1 MEQEKFLHRVIGFL
15 EWFCP
20 PELFEGIEGDLRE
33 QFLLDRESLGETRAR
48 RKFIRNTL
56 KFFRPS
62 ILLRNKYSI
71 RLNQTIM
78 IRNYIKVASRNI
90 LKRKMYSF
98 INAFGLSI
106 GIAFSIL
113 IYLYIKDE
121 QSFDKFHTNKDRIY
135 RLESKSFNTDELNP
149 ENRFE
154 TFAWLQLGLRPELLT
169 DFPEVE
175 FATRFSPTHS
185 AIVRYGDKVFTEKV
199 TLVDNHFFDM
209 FSFDLLKG
217 SSKDIFTKKSEIVLT
232 PSIAEKY
239 FGSEDPL
246 GKSIS
251 LDIGEER
258 LYTVVGIIEA
268 PPANSSLEFSVLLPI
283 ENRQRYDEI
292 VSRWTSWN
300 TPTFVQLRADAD
312 LKTFKTNLDKLVDK
326 HLAKEL
332 AKWKAESVVPV
343 PPDVRI
349 TEYVFTPIADIH
361 LKTEVS
367 WSKISDP
374 KYSFILGG
382 IALLILVI
390 ASINY
395 ISLALTTSA
404 SRRTE
409 VGIRKAVGAQKNQLV
424 YQFGLESILLAMIS
438 MMIGVML
445 MIIFLPYFNSF
456 TGKGI
461 AITFGDVLELLTY
474 SCCITL
480 LVGLVAGSYPAL
492 FLSGFRP
499 AVVLKGQFTSRLTA
513 GFTKPLVVIQF
524 ALSAF
529 LIISAVIMY
538 RQMQFI
544 ARKDLGFDKDNI
556 VAIPAQKGW
565 TKESEKIL
573 QHFRTRLEK
582 ESSVLSMA
590 GTTFSFNRG
599 YNKYGFKVNDE
610 HKSAHVYGVDPDYL
624 TTLGIQ
630 LLQGRNFD
638 LRIPADSDAIVVN
651 EALVR
656 EMKWKDPLNEY
667 LNWRE
672 DTVGLGS
679 KVIGVIKDH
688 HFSSLEGDIEP
699 MLLSMDKDYAGHLN
713 VMLVKLAPGDL
724 RESIDMLRRAWV
736 EISPSL
742 PFEYSFLDDD
752 VAAQYAS
759 YDRWMKI
766 MGFSTGFAI
775 LISSL
780 GLFGLS
786 GINAV
791 NRTKEIGIRK
801 VMGAELMSIFILLN
815 KQYAWLA
822 VIAFTVAAP
831 ASWYVM
837 SQWLSDF
844 KFAITIGWDLFAISM
859 AAGLLIAL
867 LTVSYHAIR
876 TASINPAETLKYE

>member
-1 MEQEKFLHRVIGFL
+1 MNSRPSHWVLRFL

-20 PELFEGIEGDLRE
+20 PGLHEGIEGDLLE
-33 QFLLDRESLGETRAR
+33 QLELDCDRVGERRAR
-48 RKFIRNTL
+48 RLLVWNVL
-56 KFFRPS
+56 KFFRLS
-62 ILLRNKYSI
+62 ILLRNRYSLQLTNAI
-71 RLNQTIM
+71 VIN
-78 IRNYIKVASRNI
+78 NYIKVASRNI

-121 QSFDKFHTNKDRIY
+121 QSFDKFHVNKERIY
-135 RLESKSFNTDELNP
+135 RLESRSFNTDEASP
-149 ENRFE
+149 ESRFE

-169 DFPEVE
+169 DIPEVE
-175 FATRFSPTHS
+175 FATRFSSYQT
-185 AIVRYGDKVFTEKV
+185 AITRYGDKVFTEGV
-199 TLVDNHFFDM
+199 AMVDNHFFNI

-217 SSKDIFTKKSEIVLT
+217 SKKDLFTKKSEVVIT
-232 PSIAEKY
+232 PAIAEKY
-239 FGSEDPL
+239 FGSDDPL
-246 GKSIS
+246 GKSIM

-258 LYTVVGIIEA
+258 SYTVTGIIEA
-268 PPANSSLEFSVLLPI
+268 PPANSSLEFSILVPI
-283 ENRQRYDEI
+283 ENRMRYDEI
-292 VSRWTSWN
+292 VTRWTSWN
-300 TPTFVQLRADAD
+300 TPTFVQLHANAD
-312 LKTFKTNLDKLVDK
+312 LKSFKANLDKLVDK
-326 HLAKEL
+326 HLGKQLE
-332 AKWKAESVVPV
+332 KWRSESVVPV

-349 TEYVFTPIADIH
+349 SEYVFTPISEVH
-361 LKTEVS
+361 LKKEVS
-367 WSKISDP
+367 WSKVSDP

-395 ISLALTTSA
+395 VSLALTTSA

-409 VGIRKAVGAQKNQLV
+409 VGIRKAVGAQRNQLV
-424 YQFGLESILLAMIS
+424 YQFGFESILLAMIS
-438 MMIGVML
+438 MVIGVVL

-461 AITFGDVLELLTY
+461 AITFGGMLELLVY
-474 SCCITL
+474 CCGITL
-480 LVGLVAGSYPAL
+480 IVGLFAGSYPAL
-492 FLSGFRP
+492 FLSRFRP

-513 GFTKPLVVIQF
+513 GFTKPLVVLQF

-544 ARKDLGFDKDNI
+544 AQKDLGFDKDNI
-556 VAIPAQKGW
+556 IVIPAQKGW
-565 TKESEKIL
+565 TAESEKIV
-573 QHFRTRLEK
+573 QRFRTRLGT
-582 ESSVLSMA
+582 ESSVISIA
-590 GTTFSFNRG
+590 ATTFSFNKG

-610 HKSAHVYGVDPDYL
+610 HKSAHVYGVDADYL
-624 TTLGIQ
+624 TTLGIDII
-630 LLQGRNFD
+630 QGRNFD
-638 LRIPADSDAIVVN
+638 PRIPADSNAVVVN
-651 EALVR
+651 ESLVR
-656 EMKWKDPLNEY
+656 DLRWKDPLNEY

-679 KVIGVIKDH
+679 KVIGVVRDY
-688 HFSSLEGDIEP
+688 HFLSLEGEIEP
-699 MLLSMDKDYAGHLN
+699 MLLSMDKHYAGHPN
-713 VMLVKLAPGDL
+713 VMLIKLAAGSLP
-724 RESIDMLRRAWV
+724 ESIDMLRKAWNDV
-736 EISPSL
+736 SPSL
-742 PFEYSFLDDD
+742 PFEYSFLDED

-801 VMGAELMSIFILLN
+801 VMGAELLNIFILLN
-815 KQYAWLA
+815 KQYMWLA
-822 VIAFTVAAP
+822 VIAFVVAAP

-837 SQWLSDF
+837 SQWFSDF
-844 KFAITIGWDLFAISM
+844 EFSITIGWELFAISM
-859 AAGLLIAL
+859 AGGLIIAL
-867 LTVSYHAIR
+867 LTVSYHAVR
-876 TASINPAETLKYE
+876 TALINPAETLKYE